1 MAARR
6 TAAAGL
12 LCLLWHLAS
21 SEHGQPSCH
30 TDFETELVCHW
41 EVDAITNCTTE
52 FKLLYRAESARQ
64 LQECVPKNERGPGA
78 ASHCVAII
86 LGLNYRIPTYYL
98 VLVRTENRAKVWN
111 VTLDMGLI
119 TKPRPLIHLTAG
131 KGKDRTF
138 ILTWKRDYNTEILCK
153 AKAKYEV
160 AYWPKNHT
168 EMKLILP
175 EVLPHHKIFADKLH
189 PGSTYEASV
198 RYKLTLWD
206 GTWSEWSATCEWLN
220 VFWHQN
226 FTTMSISVASQYTS
240 NGTHRFGEDIKCCP
254 LEATGY
260 FEPEKE
266 SWTFIPWLCFVVIAL
281 ILSCYLS
288 SLWVKRK
295 WWDEIPS
302 PAKSKMVEDMT
313 AGKLFSV
320 FGMMETAAEHKT
332 VPCDSRRRQL
342 QSKGGADLPHQ
353 PTRANWEPFLIP
365 EVSLIDGSLTTCSS
379 AVDIKQ
385 GSPEEE
391 EEEEEEE
398 MDHIPHEDALA
409 GLFRDLLCVSILST
423 GDLGP
428 TATFVQRGC
437 TAPEKCD
444 CLEGFSQPV
453 YQGCSMVSQA
463 CESSGPE
470 HSHPST
476 LEARANW
483 LPGLESSPGAPSG
496 TIMPGR
502 ASPQAKDESEG
513 GTAAPSAPGYKS
525 ISSLEAQAGSSFSQA
540 WQQWPCLPQGGQ
552 TQAQGSP
559 GPSLLPP
566 GTEPL
571 LGAFGRF
578 PAGQDSLSLYGA
590 ATETWLLPPQQGT
603 ALEAS
608 ALLDLG
614 RPGSLSGPKA
624 SLLSGYRSFS
634 CALQNSV
641 SSQDFCLESPYKA
654 FLSSVP
660 LDPSLEAAQ
669 ALGSPAWPNAPWGW
683 VGTDL

>member
-1 MAARR
+1 
-6 TAAAGL
+6 
-12 LCLLWHLAS
+12 AS
-21 SEHGQPSCH
+21 SKHGQPSCH
-30 TDFETELVCHW
+30 TDSETELVCRW
-41 EVDAITNCTTE
+41 EVDAITNCTAE

-64 LQECVPKNERGPGA
+64 SQECVPKNEQGPGA
-78 ASHCVAII
+78 ASHCVCII
-86 LGLNYRIPTYYL
+86 LGLNYRIFMYDL

-111 VTLDMGLI
+111 VTLDTGLI
-119 TKPRPLIHLTAG
+119 TKPRPLINLTAG

-138 ILTWKRDYNTEILCK
+138 ILTWKRDYNSDVLCK
-153 AKAKYEV
+153 AAAKYEV

-175 EVLPHHKIFADKLH
+175 EVLPHHKIFADKLRL
-189 PGSTYEASV
+189 GSTYEASV
-198 RYKLTLWD
+198 RYKLILWD

-220 VFWHQN
+220 
-226 FTTMSISVASQYTS
+226 
-240 NGTHRFGEDIKCCP
+240 D
-254 LEATGY
+254 
-260 FEPEKE
+260 FEPRPEKE
-266 SWTFIPWLCFVVIAL
+266 SWTFIPWLCIMVIVL

-313 AGKLFSV
+313 ARKLFSV

-332 VPCDSRRRQL
+332 VSCDSRRR
-342 QSKGGADLPHQ
+342 
-353 PTRANWEPFLIP
+353 
-365 EVSLIDGSLTTCSS
+365 S
-379 AVDIKQ
+379 AVGIKQ

-391 EEEEEEE
+391 EEE
-398 MDHIPHEDALA
+398 MDHVPHEDALA
-409 GLFRDLLCVSILST
+409 GLFRDLLCGGVLST

-428 TATFVQRGC
+428 PATSAQRGC

-444 CLEGFSQPV
+444 CLEGFFQPV

-470 HSHPST
+470 HSCLST
-476 LEARANW
+476 PEARANW
-483 LPGLESSPGAPSG
+483 LPGLESSPAAPSG
-496 TIMPGR
+496 TIIPGR
-502 ASPQAKDESEG
+502 ASPQAKDKSEG
-513 GTAAPSAPGYKS
+513 GMAAPSAPGYKS

-571 LGAFGRF
+571 LGASRRF
-578 PAGQDSLSLYGA
+578 PAGQDSLSLYGS
-590 ATETWLLPPQQGT
+590 ATEMWLSPPQQGM

-608 ALLDLG
+608 ALLDLR

-634 CALQNSV
+634 CALQSSV